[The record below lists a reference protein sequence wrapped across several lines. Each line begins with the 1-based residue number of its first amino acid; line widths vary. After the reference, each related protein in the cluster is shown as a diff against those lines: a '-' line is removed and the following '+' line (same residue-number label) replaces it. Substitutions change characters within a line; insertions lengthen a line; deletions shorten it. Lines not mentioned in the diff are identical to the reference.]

1 MLSFVFSMKDIQINV
16 RYFPNTLGIFS
27 KCFRGKISN
36 RGQRHFVGLAI
47 GGESIL
53 LVYCSLHL
61 EFLLIVAFS
70 GIKTIFS
77 LSYISVLTS
86 KLIGFPFSTIILFY
100 KR

>member
-1 MLSFVFSMKDIQINV
+1 VLSFVFSMKDIQINV

-36 RGQRHFVGLAI
+36 RGQRYVVGLAI

-77 LSYISVLTS
+77 LSYICS
-86 KLIGFPFSTIILFY
+86 KLLNLLDFHSRPSFFFI
-100 KR
+100 R

>member
-1 MLSFVFSMKDIQINV
+1 VLSFLFSRKDIEINV

-27 KCFRGKISN
+27 KCFMGKISN
-36 RGQRHFVGLAI
+36 RGRRYFVGLGI
-47 GGESIL
+47 GGESNL

-77 LSYISVLTS
+77 LLYFCSNL
-86 KLIGFPFSTIILFY
+86 
-100 KR
+100 